1 MHDSDS
7 RRAVQFGKQRH
18 ITKASATLYI
28 VHADI
33 RFVLHG
39 YVGKPRFVLF
49 GIVFPIH
56 DLKFQRINKDLSQY
70 DR

>member
-1 MHDSDS
+1 MLGSHWGLKQRILYQIQMDWAVHDSDS

-18 ITKASATLYI
+18 ITMASTTLYI

-39 YVGKPRFVLF
+39 
-49 GIVFPIH
+49 
-56 DLKFQRINKDLSQY
+56 
-70 DR
+70 